1 VKPSRKAKPDP
12 FGIALGET
20 PFPDWEKPTA
30 KECYEVHRLLTVRH
44 GEMEAPAK
52 IPEPSLVVTGC
63 GQVPSVLDALIRT
76 CLSSNTSARNSAL
89 ALEGLVNKFGVLK
102 KGVGKGSV
110 NWDAVRLAPIA
121 DIFEA
126 IKRGGQGNIKS
137 KSIKKLLEMVYEE
150 NQERRKAHL
159 SSSEESAYATNEL
172 SQANSAENAK
182 ADQHVL
188 SLDYLHLLP
197 DRELLEHLVRY
208 PGVAAKTAKCV
219 AMFSMG
225 RSVFA
230 ADTHILRITR
240 WLDWYPPTS
249 GPIKAQAH
257 LEARIPDELKY
268 SLHQLFIKHGR
279 TCPRCIAGRNSES
292 KGWNDGCEIDHL
304 VKRIGTH
311 RSDSEVTG
319 AHEKRQKRHI
329 PRNNKAK
336 KRKRKDYD
344 ETESSDAV
352 TDIFDDDYE
361 D

>member
-1 VKPSRKAKPDP
+1 M
-12 FGIALGET
+12 T
-20 PFPDWEKPTA
+20 
-30 KECYEVHRLLTVRH
+30 
-44 GEMEAPAK
+44 
-52 IPEPSLVVTGC
+52 
-63 GQVPSVLDALIRT
+63 
-76 CLSSNTSARNSAL
+76 
-89 ALEGLVNKFGVLK
+89 
-102 KGVGKGSV
+102 
-110 NWDAVRLAPIA
+110 
-121 DIFEA
+121 
-126 IKRGGQGNIKS
+126 
-137 KSIKKLLEMVYEE
+137 IKK
-150 NQERRKAHL
+150 RHL
-159 SSSEESAYATNEL
+159 FLGILTAIFSFNLAAMEIT
-172 SQANSAENAK
+172 K
-182 ADQHVL
+182 ADQHIL

-219 AMFSMG
+219 AMFCMG

-240 WLDWYPPTS
+240 WLGWYPPTAS
-249 GPIKAQAH
+249 PIKAQAH

-304 VKRIGTH
+304 VKRIGPH

-319 AHEKRQKRHI
+319 VNEKRQKRHI
-329 PRNNKAK
+329 SRNNKAK

-344 ETESSDAV
+344 ETESSDAD